1 MQGLQPLIAFAATAR
16 HGGFAA
22 AAREQGQAPSTLAKA
37 VARLE
42 ASLGLQLFQ
51 RTTRLVRLT
60 PDGEQLYQRC
70 QRVLAELDDLQAIA
84 SGTRAAP
91 GGLLRVAMPVF
102 YGKRFVLPRLA
113 TLLRAHPGLQLDAR
127 LSDQYVDIVR
137 EGIDMAVR
145 IGELDDSS
153 LVARRVDWQGL
164 CLCASPQYLARAG
177 TPRRVEELA
186 GHAAILFRMPSTG
199 RDRPWQLRQ
208 RGQPV
213 TLQPQPALR
222 LNETEGVLEAMR
234 LGLGIAQLPDNV
246 VADDLASGRLVALLS
261 GCAPPRM
268 PVHLVMPSGRLVPPR
283 VRAAWAV
290 LEDLP
295 RTRTGSGCPRQ
306 QLKHARGATKRR

>member
-16 HGGFAA
+16 HGSFAA

-42 ASLGLQLFQ
+42 SGLGLQLFA
-51 RTTRLVRLT
+51 RTTRQVRLT
-60 PDGEQLYQRC
+60 ADGERLYQRC

-84 SGTRAAP
+84 SGSRAAP
-91 GGLLRVAMPVF
+91 SGLLRVAMPVF

-113 TLLRAHPGLQLDAR
+113 ALLRAHPGLQLDAR

-137 EGIDMAVR
+137 EGIDLAVR

-153 LVARRVDWQGL
+153 LVAKRVDWQSL
-164 CLCASPQYLARAG
+164 KLCASAGYLGHAG
-177 TPRRVEELA
+177 TPRRIEDLA
-186 GHAAILFRMPSTG
+186 AHAAILFRLPSTG
-199 RDRPWQLRQ
+199 RDRPWLLRQ

-213 TLQPQPALR
+213 TLQPQPAAR
-222 LNETEGVLEAMR
+222 INETEGVLEALR

-246 VADDLASGRLVALLS
+246 VADDLAEGRLVELLP

-268 PVHLVMPSGRLVPPR
+268 PVHVVMPSGRLVPPR
-283 VRAAWAV
+283 VRAAIEA
-290 LEDLP
+290 LENLAA
-295 RTRTGSGCPRQ
+295 
-306 QLKHARGATKRR
+306 H